1 MPRSRHAA
9 VTRILLATVAAALAA
24 RPAFPV
30 EPGID
35 IAAPKVAIS
44 TVDAATLLFHPATL
58 VVEQNDHV
66 RWRWTGG
73 SHNTTSATTATS
85 CTASGLWASALN
97 SITTSLTRQFTEPP
111 ATFPYFCQPHCGL
124 GMRGQVVVT
133 SGIGVLVKESGAA
146 VQLDWTGGGGLY
158 RIFRS
163 TSPLFTSGTT
173 TVLTGAAGTNA
184 ASFVDSTAG
193 TPPVGSVHF
202 YLVMNHF

>member
-1 MPRSRHAA
+1 MPRFRHAA
-9 VTRILLATVAAALAA
+9 VTRVILLATAAAALAA

-35 IAAPKVAIS
+35 IAAPLVAIS
-44 TVDAATLLFHPATL
+44 TVDAATLAFHPARI

-73 SHNTTSATTATS
+73 SHTTTSGTPCA
-85 CTASGLWASALN
+85 ASGLWASNLN
-97 SITTSLTRQFTEPP
+97 SLATSFTRQFTELPS
-111 ATFPYFCQPHCGL
+111 TIPYFCQPHCGL
-124 GMRGQVVVT
+124 GMQGQVVVT
-133 SGIGVLVKESGAA
+133 TAIEVMAIPAAGGA

-163 TSPLFTSGTT
+163 TSPLFTGGTT
-173 TVLTGAAGTNA
+173 TILTGAAGTSA
-184 ASFVDSTAG
+184 LTFVDATAG
-193 TPPVGSVHF
+193 TPPVGSVHY